1 MARLRVGFIILSLGA
16 AWNCGGS
23 SLTAPTV
30 SLTGTWA
37 GTTMDPALG
46 TGNIQMTISQSDSAL
61 SGTWSSTFS
70 DAGPHWNGTLDG
82 SVGTSNFSATLL
94 NSPAPPCQYLVTA
107 AWNAAATQIVGTYE
121 LGSPFCRWELRG
133 GRISLTKQ

>member
-1 MARLRVGFIILSLGA
+1 MARLRVGFIILSLVA
-16 AWNCGGS
+16 AWNCGS
-23 SLTAPTV
+23 SILSAPTV

-46 TGNIQMTISQSDSAL
+46 TGNIQMTISQSDSGL
-61 SGTWSSTFS
+61 SGTWSATFS
-70 DAGPHWNGTLDG
+70 DGGPHWGGTLNG

-94 NSPAPPCQYLVTA
+94 NLLAPACQYLVTA

-121 LGSPFCRWELRG
+121 LGSPFCRWELQA